1 MNVLLDEN
9 FYLEYRLQIQNKKVI
24 EYQFE
29 LDGVWK

>member
-9 FYLEYRLQIQNKKVI
+9 FYLEYRLQIQNKKVT